1 MNKLETKRALTI
13 AEASRYACVSRGA
26 LEAWLIQG
34 LLPFEELPG
43 RGNGVHK
50 FRRIRRTDIDEF
62 LNQHYHQPRTKRKE
76 NSNKTNLILLPRK
89 KDSVGRNKLESL
101 SG

>member
-1 MNKLETKRALTI
+1 MSKLGTKRALTI
-13 AEASRYACVSRGA
+13 AEASRYACVSRGT

-50 FRRIRRTDIDEF
+50 FRRIRRIDLNKF
-62 LNQHYHQPRTKRKE
+62 LNQHYHQPRTERKE
-76 NSNKTNLILLPRK
+76 KSNKTNFILLPRK
-89 KDSVGRNKLESL
+89 KDTVGSNKLESL